1 VSVAFVC
8 TTAMGAV
15 LAAWTVLTVLNQFNR
30 GSLIRRV
37 KRHDVFALIPTW
49 TFFAPRP
56 GITDYNVLY
65 RDSDPVGA
73 LSPWRELWPYR
84 TCASRV
90 VWSPDKRA
98 RKSLGDMCQSL
109 VRLASA
115 RSGAK
120 PRLEV
125 TYLALLGAVSRRP
138 RSGMAA
144 RRQFIIVRSFGY
156 LRVRPPEVL
165 FASDFHTLDD
175 DR

>member
-1 VSVAFVC
+1 VSVGFGYTVA
-8 TTAMGAV
+8 TGAV

-30 GSLIRRV
+30 GALIRRV
-37 KRHDVFALIPTW
+37 KRHDAFALIPTW

-84 TCASRV
+84 SSASRV
-90 VWSPDKRA
+90 VWCPDKRA
-98 RKSLGDMCQSL
+98 RKSLSDMCQGL

-115 RSGAK
+115 RPGAK
-120 PRLEV
+120 PRLDV
-125 TYLALLGAVSRRP
+125 SYVALLGAVSQRP

-156 LRVRPPEVL
+156 LRARPPEVL
-165 FASDFHTLDD
+165 FASDFHALDD